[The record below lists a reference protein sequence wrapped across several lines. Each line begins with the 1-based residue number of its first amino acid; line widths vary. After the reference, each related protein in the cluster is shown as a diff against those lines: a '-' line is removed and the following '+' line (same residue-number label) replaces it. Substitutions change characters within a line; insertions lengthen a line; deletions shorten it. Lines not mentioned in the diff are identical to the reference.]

1 MVSQNPPQL
10 KDPVAISAWK
20 TMEMSSRMHRGLSRS
35 AKQANDEKL
44 SRYHHGF
51 EEGLRKAMKILV
63 EKFG

>member
-1 MVSQNPPQL
+1 
-10 KDPVAISAWK
+10 
-20 TMEMSSRMHRGLSRS
+20 MEMSSRMHRGLSRS